1 MFLPILTDG
10 NPLWRRRRTPEEKE
24 ALREMERTL
33 GEVSETAGWL
43 LEKINNAEDSVENFA
58 DAVDPVQRIN
68 EFVSSFTIDEAIQKL
83 KKGDHIKCN
92 RTVYSHHGIYIGDG
106 EVIAYDDSIVKSCS
120 LEEFADGDGILRVEE
135 KAIYSPDRIVSRAWS
150 RVGETDYNLIV
161 NNCENFAT
169 WCRCGRE

>member
-1 MFLPILTDG
+1 MVLPIFTDED
-10 NPLWRRRRTPEEKE
+10 PLRRLRKSAGKD
-24 ALREMERTL
+24 ALRKMERMV
-33 GEVSETAGWL
+33 GKVSKPAGDV
-43 LEKINNAEDSVENFA
+43 LEKVNNILDSIDNVTDRPCIQEFRSAMSVEKA
-58 DAVDPVQRIN
+58 LHILQ
-68 EFVSSFTIDEAIQKL
+68 
-83 KKGDHIKCN
+83 KGDHIKCN
-92 RTVYSHHGIYIGDG
+92 RTLYSHHGIYIGNG